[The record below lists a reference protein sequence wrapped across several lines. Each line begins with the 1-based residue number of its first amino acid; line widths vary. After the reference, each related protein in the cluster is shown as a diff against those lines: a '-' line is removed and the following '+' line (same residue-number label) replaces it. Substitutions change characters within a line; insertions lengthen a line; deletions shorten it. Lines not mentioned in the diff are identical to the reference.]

1 MNNAVL
7 QNLPAISLNARRL
20 SLHLEDPLSELSS
33 FNSQHREATAI
44 CISMMIFE
52 GDSFPWELTN
62 KSLSI
67 SLKNL

>member
-44 CISMMIFE
+44 CLSMMIF
-52 GDSFPWELTN
+52 
-62 KSLSI
+62 
-67 SLKNL
+67 